1 MNLKVKTLHELMTM
15 SLWLDNLLT
24 GEPATLPQRDL
35 NELCVLLWN
44 INAEITERLLKKE
57 NDDNITV

>member
-24 GEPATLPQRDL
+24 GEPVPLPQRDL